1 MPKRQLTGIIVGDK
15 MEQTVV
21 VEVARIKQH
30 PKYLRRYR
38 VNKKYKAHDE
48 ANTFKEGDRVLI
60 EEIAPMSKDKMW
72 KVIQKLS

>member
-1 MPKRQLTGIIVGDK
+1 MPKRQLKGTVVSDK

-38 VNKKYKAHDE
+38 VHKKYKAHDV
-48 ANTFKEGDRVLI
+48 ANTYKQGDRVLI
-60 EEIAPMSKDKMW
+60 EETLPISKDKMW
-72 KVIQKLS
+72 KVVQKLS